1 MPWNPDPLPLADPDP
16 RAEEFLIEM
25 RDSTL
30 LATDVYLPDI
40 VPAPVVLIR
49 TCYDKTSWLTFLP
62 LVAEYINERGY
73 ALVAQD
79 VRGKGRSGGAS
90 EPFTHEIEDGY
101 DTLEWVVAQP
111 WCKGR
116 VAMFGDSY
124 FAFTAW
130 AAMASGHSALGAVVS
145 RGIATDIQREVI
157 YRDGTFLFATNS
169 FWAPFW
175 LDQFVYDVYPPLDWS
190 HRPMADIIE
199 SWLPGRRSVFFDTVR
214 AAPPGAAYWDTDAYA
229 KVNPQCARVP
239 MLHVGGWWEDFH
251 RGQLRDW
258 REAREATD
266 APQYLLMDATDHFD
280 AQLQPDGTP
289 YSDFRETEEGLR
301 AYLPR
306 YLDPAIAFLDREL
319 LGKDLPAPALV
330 TVEVAEAGWWRGD
343 TWPPREM
350 EMRRLY
356 LADLEG
362 APGPKAGGTLAS
374 EKPSEEEQV
383 EWLHD
388 PQRLVPSLDEVPFR
402 DLVGILPDESEV
414 ESRPD
419 VLSFTAAATQEPLD
433 LLGPV
438 RIHLQVHADARKL
451 QVVCKLIDV
460 YPNGRARRIADG
472 ARTLASSLTAEPVEF
487 ELADIAYRLRPG
499 HRLRL
504 EIAASCFPRYFP
516 VIDPDGDS
524 WTSLTG
530 PKVGYRLATR
540 DLQNSYIEIP
550 VIPGLRLTS
559 S

>member
-1 MPWNPDPLPLADPDP
+1 
-16 RAEEFLIEM
+16 
-25 RDSTL
+25 
-30 LATDVYLPDI
+30 
-40 VPAPVVLIR
+40 
-49 TCYDKTSWLTFLP
+49 
-62 LVAEYINERGY
+62 
-73 ALVAQD
+73 
-79 VRGKGRSGGAS
+79 
-90 EPFTHEIEDGY
+90 
-101 DTLEWVVAQP
+101 
-111 WCKGR
+111 
-116 VAMFGDSY
+116 
-124 FAFTAW
+124 
-130 AAMASGHSALGAVVS
+130 
-145 RGIATDIQREVI
+145 
-157 YRDGTFLFATNS
+157 
-169 FWAPFW
+169 
-175 LDQFVYDVYPPLDWS
+175 
-190 HRPMADIIE
+190 
-199 SWLPGRRSVFFDTVR
+199 
-214 AAPPGAAYWDTDAYA
+214 
-229 KVNPQCARVP
+229 
-239 MLHVGGWWEDFH
+239 
-251 RGQLRDW
+251 
-258 REAREATD
+258 
-266 APQYLLMDATDHFD
+266 MDATDHFD

-419 VLSFTAAATQEPLD
+419 ALSFTAAATQEPLD

-530 PKVGYRLATR
+530 PKVWYRLATR